1 MDAKLHFFPLLA
13 GHFQRKQSNYKS
25 CTVILLLVQFSH
37 SHIKG
42 IAAVEAT
49 ATVIPIRLQFPTS
62 CLADVP
68 VEWYLSQFSP
78 LQTQQHCDV
87 IYFTDRFACQR
98 VTSGSYNPIAITV
111 THKAFKCPVQTSN
124 TISTKKRPLCCS
136 QDHIKSQTRSFSSA
150 WPADCSSS
158 SIFG

>member
-1 MDAKLHFFPLLA
+1 MDAKLRFFPLLT
-13 GHFQRKQSNYKS
+13 GHFQRKQSKYKS
-25 CTVILLLVQFSH
+25 CTVILLLVQF
-37 SHIKG
+37 G
-42 IAAVEAT
+42 AT

>member
-1 MDAKLHFFPLLA
+1 MQSYLSFLFWLA
-13 GHFQRKQSNYKS
+13 TFKENNQIIKPFIL
-25 CTVILLLVQFSH
+25 ILLL
-37 SHIKG
+37 
-42 IAAVEAT
+42 
-49 ATVIPIRLQFPTS
+49 ATVIPIRLQVPTS

-68 VEWYLSQFSP
+68 VESYLSQFSP
-78 LQTQQHCDV
+78 SQTQQLCDV
-87 IYFTDRFACQR
+87 IYFTDSFACQR

>member
-1 MDAKLHFFPLLA
+1 MQSYASSLFWLA
-13 GHFQRKQSNYKS
+13 TFKENNQIINPVLTFCCWYN
-25 CTVILLLVQFSH
+25 F
-37 SHIKG
+37 HIKG
-42 IAAVEAT
+42 KAAVEAT

-62 CLADVP
+62 RLAVVP
-68 VEWYLSQFSP
+68 VEWHLSQFLP